1 MVSYKNCDNLYS
13 FTNSFKIWGIPG
25 RKIPENSGAHGSAEP
40 KPIIGVWGFA
50 LGGPGESPWS
60 GSKAA

>member
-40 KPIIGVWGFA
+40 KPIIGV
-50 LGGPGESPWS
+50 
-60 GSKAA
+60 